1 MGNNGSKSGPLKSAT
16 SVEETSNKH
25 GSATDIIAV
34 SGNATMPL
42 PKKDKEE
49 KTDQARTKKLCES
62 LKDKDLK

>member
-16 SVEETSNKH
+16 SVEETNNH

-42 PKKDKEE
+42 PKN
-49 KTDQARTKKLCES
+49 
-62 LKDKDLK
+62 

>member
-16 SVEETSNKH
+16 SVEETNNH

-42 PKKDKEE
+42 PKKEKEE
-49 KTDQARTKKLCES
+49 RPDQARTKKLSES

>member
-1 MGNNGSKSGPLKSAT
+1 LKST
-16 SVEETSNKH
+16 NSVEESNNL

-49 KTDQARTKKLCES
+49 KTDQARSKKLS
-62 LKDKDLK
+62 DSIKDKDLK